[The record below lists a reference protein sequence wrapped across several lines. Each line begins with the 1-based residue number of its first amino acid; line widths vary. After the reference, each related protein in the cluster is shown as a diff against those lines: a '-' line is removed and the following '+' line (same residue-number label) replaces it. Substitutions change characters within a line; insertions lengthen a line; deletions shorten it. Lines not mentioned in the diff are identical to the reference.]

1 MKFLFLLC
9 IAQGILPF
17 TFKLVNKKQGFAR
30 KVLCFFLRAAFSG
43 TEVVLFHLF
52 ESVCY
57 FKGVK
62 QTHLQG
68 SVTISCS
75 EKKNKNCEAWHSKG
89 NS

>member
-30 KVLCFFLRAAFSG
+30 KVLCFFLRAAFYG

-75 EKKNKNCEAWHSKG
+75 EKKK
-89 NS
+89 